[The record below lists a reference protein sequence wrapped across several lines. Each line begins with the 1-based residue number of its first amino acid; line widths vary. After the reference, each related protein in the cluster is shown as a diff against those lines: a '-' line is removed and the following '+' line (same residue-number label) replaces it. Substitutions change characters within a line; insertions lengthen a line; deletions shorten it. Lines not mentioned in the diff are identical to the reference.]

1 MRKVYSLLA
10 FLLFMIGVQTMFG
23 QATLSVKEFKI
34 MPGETK
40 EIEFEMTNSVPIRTF
55 QLHLGLP
62 EGLSATAQPKL
73 VEDRIGVGDDGFGN
87 PTPAV
92 KTLRLSPV
100 NGYITCQSADGIPFS
115 GTEGTVFTLSVKAAE
130 DFELGYVTIVLDDM
144 ELVEED
150 GVTMHHPE
158 NAETSVKIYNNFD
171 ITVPETTGG
180 TVAGAGSYEWDTEA
194 TLTATAAEGYSF
206 EKWSDET
213 TDNPYTF
220 TVTEAKEISAVF
232 TPNSY
237 TITYMLDGEEFA
249 TDEVE
254 FGSAITTPEV
264 PEREGYTF
272 SGWADVPETMPARD
286 LTISGSYT
294 VNTYNVIYV
303 VDGEEYKRV
312 EVAYGAEIP
321 AEAAPEREGYTFS
334 GWSEVPA
341 TMPAED
347 VTVTGSFTVNSYTI
361 TYMLDGEEFATDE
374 VEFGSAVTAPEVPD
388 REGYTFNGWADVP
401 ETMPAR
407 DLTISGSYT
416 VNTYSVIYVV
426 DGEEYKRV
434 EVAYGSEIPAEAA
447 PEREGYT
454 FSGWSEVP
462 ATMPAG
468 DVTVTGSFTV
478 NTYTITYM
486 VDGEVYATVDVE
498 YGQAVEPLG
507 EPVREG
513 YVFSGWSGLPET
525 MPAED
530 VVVTGSF
537 VLDGISSITA
547 DTLVDVYSLQGVK
560 LKDDIPAGKLKE
572 ELGRGLYIVN
582 GYKVMIP

>member
-1 MRKVYSLLA
+1 MRKILMIA
-10 FLLFMIGVQTMFG
+10 FLVLGIQ
-23 QATLSVKEFKI
+23 SVSAVNELTISDFKI
-34 MPGETK
+34 MPGEEVEVAVDLTNDLD
-40 EIEFEMTNSVPIRTF
+40 IMTAQMDIT
-55 QLHLGLP
+55 LP
-62 EGLSATAQPKL
+62 EGLSFVQGYYDETLDVYNYHQLTDRQRGHTCSSNITSTGSLRIFATNMNMLGFRENSGAIVTFK
-73 VEDRIGVGDDGFGN
+73 VRAADDV
-87 PTPAV
+87 A
-92 KTLRLSPV
+92 
-100 NGYITCQSADGIPFS
+100 
-115 GTEGTVFTLSVKAAE
+115 
-130 DFELGYVTIVLDDM
+130 LGYQHIVLSNV
-144 ELVEED
+144 ELNTPDYQIIEQEVVER
-150 GVTMHHPE
+150 T
-158 NAETSVKIYNNFD
+158 VKIYNNFD
-171 ITVPETTGG
+171 ITVSETTGG
-180 TVAGAGSYEWDTEA
+180 TVSGAGSYEWDTEA

-237 TITYMLDGEEFA
+237 TITYMLDGEKFA
-249 TDEVE
+249 TDEVT
-254 FGSAITTPEV
+254 FGSEITAPEV
-264 PEREGYTF
+264 PAREGYTF
-272 SGWADVPETMPARD
+272 SGWVDVPETMPARD
-286 LTISGSYT
+286 LTVSGSYT

-341 TMPAED
+341 TMPAGN

-462 ATMPAG
+462 ATMPAE